1 LTTRQRIF
9 TPREVLLI
17 EIERRCS
24 DAECNARNRIGVT
37 KEEAQAYLG
46 FECERC
52 ERWNSDVLTEKDVPD
67 WWTAIG
73 PNAGN

>member
-1 LTTRQRIF
+1 LGTRQRIV

-24 DAECNARNRIGVT
+24 DADCNARNRIGLT

-52 ERWNSDVLTEKDVPD
+52 ERWNSDALTEKDVPD